1 MQVSYYVNLQ
11 YVKVVTL
18 LYYDTSGNLLKL
30 SRFPA
35 SWISEINELLFL
47 AIQTCIKPERIDSLL
62 NMSEAQAATLEQSLC
77 VQLAVRKPSCSF
89 DESFCVISQT
99 VASMI
104 RSYRLIV
111 RPITA
116 VRGYRA
122 PRPAF
127 LSSPRLV
134 DVVKQSHTEWL
145 SRPLVQKASHAG
157 ALSKNKWSLVLDLL
171 KKKLT
176 PLESQLSRFKKLTS
190 SQISYVYYNNACDQ
204 FFRSPANAP
213 LLQLNPATHAM
224 VTLGF
229 SPAEANQAT
238 TTLLRAKREQHEW
251 ENGDAISQSLVHD
264 SLSHTRDSALHY
276 YILPVT
282 ASLKAR
288 AAHSALSLASAPVH
302 NRSQLMVRLHQEMK
316 RLPYR
321 CAELSTTDLSER
333 WEGHLELKQYRK
345 EQQLQQMR
353 KEQQLALDLPEVD
366 LDAFLPAASPAAS
379 GMMNDQD
386 QSGDQELN
394 LPSHRPAAS
403 FISTRPSGRVIW
415 TVADKKALMAGIR
428 KHKNGWSKM
437 AADST
442 LLFSD
447 DLIKSSSLQKVVAN
461 KLKAYARSPSFKSFL
476 ESVDNNK
483 SS

>member
-1 MQVSYYVNLQ
+1 
-11 YVKVVTL
+11 
-18 LYYDTSGNLLKL
+18 LKL
-30 SRFPA
+30 SRFPP

-47 AIQTCIKPERIDSLL
+47 AIQTCIKPERVDSLL

-89 DESFCVISQT
+89 DESVCVVSQK

-104 RSYRLIV
+104 RDYRLIV
-111 RPITA
+111 RRITA
-116 VRGYRA
+116 ARCYRA
-122 PRPAF
+122 ARPVF

-134 DVVKQSHTEWL
+134 DLVKQSHAEWL
-145 SRPLVQKASHAG
+145 SRPLANAGTPSKSKWRLVQE
-157 ALSKNKWSLVLDLL
+157 LL

-176 PLESQLSRFKKLTS
+176 PLESQSRNFRKLTC

-264 SLSHTRDSALHY
+264 SLSHTRDSALNY

-461 KLKAYARSPSFKSFL
+461 KLKAYARSPGFKRFRESF
-476 ESVDNNK
+476 DNNNK
-483 SS
+483 